1 MTDFRRLTR
10 KQAITA
16 LKLAKTDKG
25 RARLSAMVRT
35 NDEAL
40 AALENQVRL
49 GVDTPEVKQSMENV
63 RHNLVVLH
71 VALGRFAA

>member
-1 MTDFRRLTR
+1 MTVFRRLTC
-10 KQAITA
+10 KEASTA

-25 RARLSAMVRT
+25 RAHLSAMVRT

-49 GVDTPEVKQSMENV
+49 GVDTPEVKQSMDNV
-63 RHNLVVLH
+63 RHNLAVLRD
-71 VALGRFAA
+71 ALGRFSA